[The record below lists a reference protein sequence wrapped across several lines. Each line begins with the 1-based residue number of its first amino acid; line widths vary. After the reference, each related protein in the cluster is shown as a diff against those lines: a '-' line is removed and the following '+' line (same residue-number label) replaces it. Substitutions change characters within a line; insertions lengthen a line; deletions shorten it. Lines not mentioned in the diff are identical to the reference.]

1 MQGTDIPTTEYSVR
15 LRDGSSDE
23 RGRVEFFLI
32 DGWRTICSDTWDI
45 NIAHVVCQ
53 QLGYLRAEEAYIGS
67 TGGQFGSG
75 SDSIIESIQCNGNE
89 ALIRDC
95 CIDITSSGSCSHS
108 QDSAVICTGRER

>member
-1 MQGTDIPTTEYSVR
+1 MEI
-15 LRDGSSDE
+15 
-23 RGRVEFFLI
+23 FLI

-75 SDSIIESIQCNGNE
+75 SDSIIESIQCNSTE